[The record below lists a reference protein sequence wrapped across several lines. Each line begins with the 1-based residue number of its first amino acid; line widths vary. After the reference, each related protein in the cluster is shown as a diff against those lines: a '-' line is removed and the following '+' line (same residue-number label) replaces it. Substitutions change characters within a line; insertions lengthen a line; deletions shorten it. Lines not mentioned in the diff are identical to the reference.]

1 MHPGFTPDGPA
12 TGLFPSTRWSL
23 IVQAAAPAT
32 PQAREAVEEL
42 CSLYWY
48 PVYAFIRRKGND
60 PDWALDL
67 TQDSALFDI
76 PCEQA
81 TAALGPGDS
90 LLLYTDGVTESHGPG
105 GMFGQERLVT
115 AILGGRRGSDLLDAL
130 LSEVVAFSN
139 SPGNQDDITLLAL
152 DLAEPVAAD
161 DVVLGV

>member
-1 MHPGFTPDGPA
+1 MYPKSVPD
-12 TGLFPSTRWSL
+12 TLS
-23 IVQAAAPAT
+23 
-32 PQAREAVEEL
+32 
-42 CSLYWY
+42 
-48 PVYAFIRRKGND
+48 
-60 PDWALDL
+60 ALS
-67 TQDSALFDI
+67 SALFDI

-90 LLLYTDGVTESHGPG
+90 LLLYTDGVTEAHGPG

-115 AILGGRRGSDLLDAL
+115 AILGGPRGSDLLDAL

-152 DLAEPVAAD
+152 DLAEPAAAD